1 MDQNGSNGSKLLQ
14 CFKLLKNGQILSIG
28 LTITQNCLKLVK
40 IEFKK
45 KSKRVQNCLKKRSSK
60 YVKLVEMASNG
71 SNYVHIASNWVKIG
85 PNRYS

>member
-45 KSKRVQNCLKKRSSK
+45 IQKAQNCLKKRSSK
-60 YVKLVEMASNG
+60 YVKYVEMASNG